1 MKYKNHNYKNHEID
15 LLIIL
20 KVFWRQ
26 KIFILCFS
34 LACLALGL
42 FYYVF
47 SSYIKPSQKADH
59 EIVFFIKKM
68 TNSNFFF
75 EINSFFTKTEVDE
88 FAYIFNNEFKIN
100 LENPNN
106 LIIFFNQYTNTNFFD
121 SNFNKVFIE
130 KVKDPEVNI
139 NAKYK
144 FTHANISNPMEL
156 LNEYLMFVKDL
167 AEEDIKKEIKK
178 SIKTRLDVLDYN
190 FQKTLIKEKSFLEE
204 LAKNRFII
212 DKEFLFEGS
221 KVLSFEIK
229 SLTNLLKEFD
239 QKNID
244 YKPFLTGYNLT
255 STSSVATKSAVYYGF
270 FGMILGFFLSLFII
284 CFNIMAR
291 DN

>member
-1 MKYKNHNYKNHEID
+1 
-15 LLIIL
+15 
-20 KVFWRQ
+20 
-26 KIFILCFS
+26 
-34 LACLALGL
+34 
-42 FYYVF
+42 
-47 SSYIKPSQKADH
+47 
-59 EIVFFIKKM
+59 M